1 MENYKIIVGIDIGKE
16 INLISFLHISKK
28 EEITKRLKIKNNIEG
43 FYTLLEALNK
53 ITKENN
59 CKVED
64 VLIGL
69 ESTGSYWI
77 NLYHFFTRRNYKVVM
92 VKNRLVKLKREA
104 KYSQKGK
111 NDSIDCYCIAL
122 VLKEGD
128 YFEIRE
134 KQVGFGSL
142 QRMTRTKE
150 DYIKVKVQNK
160 NRLRSWLDVNN
171 PIYFRVFKSLD
182 SILGLAIIKKFPSP
196 WDIININRNSLIE
209 ILKEDVRRVDLR
221 CLDEYIDLCYDL
233 YKDVRNI
240 NEGERKEIKC
250 YLDQY
255 DILEKAINDLEESIE
270 CLAKETVPAYEKLI
284 KIKGI
289 GKTEIISL
297 ISEIGF
303 IENFPNARALQS
315 FLGLGIKAD
324 MSGSMSKESKIT
336 KAGNRTGRKI
346 LYHIS
351 MLLITH
357 NDDWRKVYSYY
368 KSYNRKYQNI
378 NKEMLIAVA
387 CKFLRVVYG
396 ILKYNIEFDREELFR
411 GYDFTK
417 CNKEKFIK
425 EYIGKS
431 KRTISEE
438 EIKELFG

>member
-1 MENYKIIVGIDIGKE
+1 
-16 INLISFLHISKK
+16 
-28 EEITKRLKIKNNIEG
+28 
-43 FYTLLEALNK
+43 
-53 ITKENN
+53 
-59 CKVED
+59 
-64 VLIGL
+64 
-69 ESTGSYWI
+69 
-77 NLYHFFTRRNYKVVM
+77 
-92 VKNRLVKLKREA
+92 
-104 KYSQKGK
+104 
-111 NDSIDCYCIAL
+111 
-122 VLKEGD
+122 
-128 YFEIRE
+128 
-134 KQVGFGSL
+134 
-142 QRMTRTKE
+142 MTRTKE

-196 WDIININRNSLIE
+196 WDIINIDRNSLIE
-209 ILKEDVRRVDLR
+209 ILKEDVKRVDLR
-221 CLDEYIDLCYDL
+221 CLDEYIYLCNEL

-240 NEGERKEIKC
+240 NEGDRKEIKC
-250 YLDQY
+250 YLEQY

-289 GKTEIISL
+289 GKIEIISL

-303 IENFPNARALQS
+303 IENFSNARALQS
-315 FLGLGIKAD
+315 FFGLGIKAD

-336 KAGNRTGRKI
+336 KAGNRIGRKI